1 MLQRLL
7 RILGAGTL
15 VLGTLGATAFP
26 GHAASRAAAIP
37 RCLSGALYI
46 ALVPKD
52 GQGATGHLDVVFSV
66 TSVAQASC
74 YLEGYPGIQL
84 INASGKYIATHLTW
98 GGGFFFANRPKQ
110 YVVIGTGKTA
120 YFALGWTH
128 FPSPGQRCPTTK
140 YLLVTPPDDH
150 NPIVVS
156 AVIQQ
161 ICGGNV
167 SASPITTSSAP

>member
-1 MLQRLL
+1 MLQGVA
-7 RILGAGTL
+7 RILGAGML
-15 VLGTLGATAFP
+15 LLGTLGATALP
-26 GHAASRAAAIP
+26 SRAASRAAAIP
-37 RCLSGALYI
+37 RCQSGALYI
-46 ALVPKD
+46 ALVPHD

-66 TSVAQASC
+66 TSVAQTSC

-84 INASGKYIATHLTW
+84 INASGHNIATHLTW

-110 YVVIGTGKTA
+110 YVVLGTGKSA

-128 FPSPGQRCPTTK
+128 FPSPGQSCPTTK
-140 YLLVTPPDDH
+140 YLLVTPPDDY

-156 AVIQQ
+156 AVIRQV
-161 ICGGNV
+161 CGGNV